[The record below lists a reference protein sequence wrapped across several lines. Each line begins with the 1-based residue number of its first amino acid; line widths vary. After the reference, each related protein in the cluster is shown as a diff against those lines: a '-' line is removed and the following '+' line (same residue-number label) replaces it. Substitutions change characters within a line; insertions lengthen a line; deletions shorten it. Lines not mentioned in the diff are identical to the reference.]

1 MLLLVPRA
9 FKQRRMP
16 VCAGVIGR
24 ASHHCV
30 CCFGLHCR
38 VFGFWLALTF
48 STALQAAAF
57 GLLIARFDW
66 VAEVQRAAAMLRA
79 AHQARESNS

>member
-1 MLLLVPRA
+1 
-9 FKQRRMP
+9 
-16 VCAGVIGR
+16 
-24 ASHHCV
+24 
-30 CCFGLHCR
+30 